1 MIRYAIIGTGKIV
14 RTFLEAAA
22 KVPELKLFAV
32 YSRSLEK
39 ARAFG
44 EK

>member
-1 MIRYAIIGTGKIV
+1 MSQYASIGTGKIV

-32 YSRSLEK
+32 
-39 ARAFG
+39 
-44 EK
+44 